1 MSLDNEETDKKD
13 ILEDKLIPKDTEKLI
28 EEAELVLKKKQAHIK
43 DEILKIGSLIK
54 KKYLLIESENKTKQ
68 SFSNIKESAHQLNLT
83 AREQALQIENLI
95 RSQETEIKKLKEE
108 KILLDRNNIHF
119 DIIENQKLLIENYKD
134 NNDQH
139 QLNLDELN
147 IELNK
152 INNENKKLLINNNE
166 LKDALGRYIK
176 HNKNLQININEL
188 KKIQLE
194 SVNDKSLIKEM
205 LTQIKFYQEDN
216 SRLSN
221 ELVNLKD
228 KYEVIKN
235 NFNET
240 QREKNNIFKQIKE
253 LNNSLTKTNIVGT
266 PYVKEKVKE
275 VNINSEVLNEITEN
289 NLENEKK
296 SFKEDNNLDKE
307 IEDIFS

>member
-1 MSLDNEETDKKD
+1 MQQCIAWIAAPRLAPSDVARGT
-13 ILEDKLIPKDTEKLI
+13 TG
-28 EEAELVLKKKQAHIK
+28 VLKTSATKNYGFDRLY
-43 DEILKIGSLIK
+43 DEVCKRWV
-54 KKYLLIESENKTKQ
+54 YL
-68 SFSNIKESAHQLNLT
+68 
-83 AREQALQIENLI
+83 
-95 RSQETEIKKLKEE
+95 
-108 KILLDRNNIHF
+108 
-119 DIIENQKLLIENYKD
+119 
-134 NNDQH
+134 
-139 QLNLDELN
+139 
-147 IELNK
+147 
-152 INNENKKLLINNNE
+152 
-166 LKDALGRYIK
+166 
-176 HNKNLQININEL
+176 
-188 KKIQLE
+188 
-194 SVNDKSLIKEM
+194 
-205 LTQIKFYQEDN
+205 N
-216 SRLSN
+216 SKN